1 MIVCLIISAVALS
14 CSFAAA
20 ALSCSFAAAALSCGF
35 AAAALSCGFAAAAL
49 SCSFAPYK
57 SFVSLLFQYIH
68 YMSYNIIRI
77 TILLLYHL
85 WDKLHRFTWLISNE
99 TTTLKTENLRRV
111 GVKFKCTHLSH
122 KYQTICI
129 GNVTFWAK

>member
-1 MIVCLIISAVALS
+1 LTCG
-14 CSFAAA
+14 FAAA

-35 AAAALSCGFAAAAL
+35 AAVAL

-57 SFVSLLFQYIH
+57 SFVFLLFQYIH

-99 TTTLKTENLRRV
+99 NREPTTRGRGIQMYTS
-111 GVKFKCTHLSH
+111 FS
-122 KYQTICI
+122 
-129 GNVTFWAK
+129 